1 MVYVATTSP
10 RRIELLEQ
18 FGFDYTLVKP
28 CKEKLII
35 NSKQD
40 LAVQKAISK
49 IECLHIDGLVVAFD
63 TIVVFKDKI
72 FEKPKN
78 IEEAKSMLYDLSGSW
93 HSVIS
98 AIAIKYKDLIKA
110 YFEKTF
116 VKFAKLEK
124 NDIDFL
130 TSKENVLDKAGA
142 YAIQGY
148 AALYIEKIVGDY
160 YNVVGLPLNRFKKIL
175 EDDFKLKKSDYLK

>member
-1 MVYVATTSP
+1 
-10 RRIELLEQ
+10 
-18 FGFDYTLVKP
+18 
-28 CKEKLII
+28 
-35 NSKQD
+35 
-40 LAVQKAISK
+40 VQKAISK
-49 IECLHIDGLVVAFD
+49 IECLQIDGLVVAFD

-160 YNVVGLPLNRFKKIL
+160 YNVVGLPLNKFTNIIL
-175 EDDFKLKKSDYLK
+175 NDFELKESDIFV